1 MSIDHYTYELK
12 KSRMLGSFLG
22 NKVAIRE
29 EWVKRTRRYV
39 VASGLDLSKLATF
52 VKKGLYD
59 RRMDGFNEMAL
70 EEPLSEAQRWT
81 LMWLILK
88 EFGVPEWLQDPDKD
102 ELAPEM
108 VVAEPEE
115 EPDSVVEAILSPA
128 TTVAGA
134 ILSPATTVAGATA
147 AATTT
152 AATATLD
159 AGKAVT
165 GAALS
170 VAAIPVKTLS
180 SLVTSSV
187 EEEAEE
193 AIAEAEEAIAEAEVE
208 TDAPEDAPDA
218 VEDII
223 NIEEDAEADAPEDAE
238 VVQSGE

>member
-81 LMWLILK
+81 LMWLILQ

-134 ILSPATTVAGATA
+134 TVT
-147 AATTT
+147 ATTT

-193 AIAEAEEAIAEAEVE
+193 AIAEAEEAIAEAEAEVE

-223 NIEEDAEADAPEDAE
+223 NIEEVAEADAPEDAE
-238 VVQSGE
+238 VGQSGE

>member
-81 LMWLILK
+81 LMWLILQ

-134 ILSPATTVAGATA
+134 TVT
-147 AATTT
+147 ATTT

-193 AIAEAEEAIAEAEVE
+193 AIAEAEEAIAEAEAEVE

-223 NIEEDAEADAPEDAE
+223 NIEEVAEADAPEDAE
-238 VVQSGE
+238 VDQSGE